1 MIALAAHRH
10 PTSLSIARAG
20 TTMPMDGITSDLAA
34 FALDCL
40 EAAVFVLDRDMHIQ
54 FASAAARRLMEEGR
68 LVARN
73 GQLGSPH
80 DRETPALR
88 RLIRQCIEVTPIAAG
103 QMTFQRLGDDDNAL
117 CLAVVAT
124 RRMAGCEQPLVMMF
138 ATCPC
143 EPALPEI
150 RQLRSH
156 FGLTHAQAR
165 LAIEIAR
172 GEGLKASAQRLGIA
186 ITTGRSHLRR
196 IFEKTD
202 TRRQAELVRL
212 ISAFRLSAPEARSA
226 V

>member
-1 MIALAAHRH
+1 MIALATHRQS
-10 PTSLSIARAG
+10 TSLSISRAG
-20 TTMPMDGITSDLAA
+20 AAVPTNAIASDLAA

-40 EAAVFVLDRDMHIQ
+40 EAAVFVLDRDMRVQ

-68 LVARN
+68 LVVRN
-73 GQLGSPH
+73 GQLGSPL

-88 RLIRQCIEVTPIAAG
+88 RLIRQCVEVPTIAAG
-103 QMTFQRLGDDDNAL
+103 QMTFHRLGDDDNAL

-124 RRMAGCEQPLVMMF
+124 RRMGGCEPFVMMF
-138 ATCPC
+138 ATRPC
-143 EPALPEI
+143 DPSLPQI
-150 RQLRSH
+150 HQLRSH
-156 FGLTHAQAR
+156 FGLTQAQAK

-172 GEGLKASAQRLGIA
+172 GEGLKASTQRLGIA

-212 ISAFRLSAPEARSA
+212 ISAFRLSAPQSGSTA
-226 V
+226 